1 MCKAQLVC
9 SQISQTFICFSGVFI
24 LDLEATNM
32 TEVVYRIVEE
42 LNIDGAIEGGVRSL
56 VEFV

>member
-42 LNIDGAIEGGVRSL
+42 LNIDGAIEGGVH
-56 VEFV
+56 